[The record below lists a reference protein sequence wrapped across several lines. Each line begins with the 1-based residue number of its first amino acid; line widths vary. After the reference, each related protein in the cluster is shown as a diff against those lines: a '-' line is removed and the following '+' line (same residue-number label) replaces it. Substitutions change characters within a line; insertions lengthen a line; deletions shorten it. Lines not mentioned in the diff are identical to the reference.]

1 VVGSEVESVRAVLD
15 ELEHEERIVSAK
27 RRRVHERIDFLVA
40 EKFGAYM
47 SNRLERLLR
56 EERELSRR
64 RRELHGE
71 IDRLR
76 AAAGLPS
83 YREERRKLM
92 HGATDPP
99 DVRPTCLLVEL
110 VTGAVRCF
118 DFLDENL
125 AARWLERCREDWR
138 AGRPVVVSLRPGAT
152 YQSGLYTFPA
162 KGVVHLEVASRQN
175 ALERGITS
183 IRAAI
188 RLEGGG
194 APPATGGEPPQPLA
208 GG

>member
-1 VVGSEVESVRAVLD
+1 MVDAAVEHVGGVLA

-56 EERELSRR
+56 EERELSQR

-92 HGATDPP
+92 QGTSDAP

-110 VTGAVRCF
+110 VTGVVRCF
-118 DFLDENL
+118 DFLDESL

-162 KGVVHLEVASRQN
+162 KGVVQLEIASRQD
-175 ALERGITS
+175 ALERGVTS

-188 RLEGGG
+188 RLDSGG
-194 APPATGGEPPQPLA
+194 AGSGQSASLDRAPSY
-208 GG
+208 